1 MRIMMQGKSG
11 YLACFYLK
19 SAVENKRFKRVQL
32 HQRNTVDGKLVF
44 HLVAGT
50 CTKKCKQ
57 ANNH

>member
-1 MRIMMQGKSG
+1 MQGKSG

-50 CTKKCKQ
+50 CTKKCKH